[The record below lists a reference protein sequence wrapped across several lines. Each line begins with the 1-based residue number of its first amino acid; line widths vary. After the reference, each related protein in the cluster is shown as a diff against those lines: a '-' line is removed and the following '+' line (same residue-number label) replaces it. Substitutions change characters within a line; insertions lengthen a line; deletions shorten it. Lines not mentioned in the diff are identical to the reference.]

1 MLHHSLVFLD
11 SQLSSI
17 VKTYFPKWTAMELVV
32 GISII
37 ILVLGILIPLYRS
50 GKLYLGNLLSGT
62 ALYLFVFLVISSTVL
77 TRISYQGIHYETEF
91 FESYRQIFEGIDSME
106 MLKQNILNI
115 LLLLPI
121 GILFP
126 QVIPIQTRHE
136 QGPLSLWNHLP
147 HRRFLATVTIG
158 FLCSLTIEVSQY
170 IMKRGVCEADD
181 VLHNTIGVVI
191 GFLIYKK
198 LVPLF
203 TWCRYQT
210 SPITSM

>member
-37 ILVLGILIPLYRS
+37 ILVLCILIPLYRS

-136 QGPLSLWNHLP
+136 RGPLFP
-147 HRRFLATVTIG
+147 
-158 FLCSLTIEVSQY
+158 
-170 IMKRGVCEADD
+170 
-181 VLHNTIGVVI
+181 
-191 GFLIYKK
+191 
-198 LVPLF
+198 
-203 TWCRYQT
+203 WCRYQT
-210 SPITSM
+210 APYHFHVKDTR